1 MTEMIEKSVLK
12 SVYNKFISLFNR
24 KSSQPQE
31 EEKEAQPQNSF
42 LSSSVISNKQF
53 IQFIGNIDGDNI
65 DGMFAIDLSVH
76 NNYYDSQTQTY
87 NHDMIVASIEKL
99 FLDMYKKKIRL
110 VVLNFLTSDQSSI
123 SRSFMVNPSTN
134 LYSEIVQ

>member
-24 KSSQPQE
+24 KSSQFSQE
-31 EEKEAQPQNSF
+31 EAQPQNPF
-42 LSSSVISNKQF
+42 LSSSVISNKQY

-65 DGMFAIDLSVH
+65 DGMFMIDLSIH
-76 NNYYDSQTQTY
+76 TNYYDSETQAY

-123 SRSFMVNPSTN
+123 SRSFMVNPATN